1 MDFDPWAGG
10 PTFALAACRLMK
22 LIIVNRSSPETYER
36 LRRTFADDLNVEVIW
51 ERRVKQIRREPD
63 LRVPDRR
70 LRQRRRLEKPW
81 NGRDYIVIYIAERK
95 AS

>member
-1 MDFDPWAGG
+1 
-10 PTFALAACRLMK
+10 MK

-36 LRRTFADDLNVEVIW
+36 LRRTFADDINVEVIW
-51 ERRVKQIRREPD
+51 ERRLRQIRRKPD
-63 LRVPDRR
+63 HRFPDRR
-70 LRQRRRLEKPW
+70 LHQRRRLEKSW